1 MPSPAHNASMV
12 ESERNFTFNFGGFVS
27 EPKSPPLYFSG
38 LIVGVLRDVGAG
50 GGAGETKPTEPAWM
64 KGILKGR
71 MPLCLAP
78 HSCER
83 GFPGDTTRR
92 CRIGLDALRRI
103 LRCMVKLVSH
113 LMNIFILFYFIFNVI
128 EPTPALREHETMYR
142 RTCTYRY

>member
-1 MPSPAHNASMV
+1 M
-12 ESERNFTFNFGGFVS
+12 SEF
-27 EPKSPPLYFSG
+27 KSPLYFSG

-64 KGILKGR
+64 KGVLKGR

-92 CRIGLDALRRI
+92 RRVGLDAQEVS
-103 LRCMVKLVSH
+103 LRCV
-113 LMNIFILFYFIFNVI
+113 
-128 EPTPALREHETMYR
+128 RYR
-142 RTCTYRY
+142 PLIITTFSPVT